1 MIATNNKFGAD
12 ALSVHVILGS
22 ATEAEMAARPW
33 EDIQP
38 LSRVGSAASSDDV
51 FCAAVY
57 NLRQWP
63 DAFGLRRG
71 FSHSRH
77 ITKPQF

>member
-12 ALSVHVILGS
+12 ALSVHVNLGS
-22 ATEAEMAARPW
+22 ATEAETARPW

-63 DAFGLRRG
+63 DALGLRRG

-77 ITKPQF
+77 IPKFQF

>member
-38 LSRVGSAASSDDV
+38 VSRVNSLETRGDG
-51 FCAAVY
+51 FC
-57 NLRQWP
+57 
-63 DAFGLRRG
+63 
-71 FSHSRH
+71 
-77 ITKPQF
+77 KPSLTA